1 MSATSQ
7 PSSSSSASNPA
18 LQPDH
23 LADGSNVHA
32 DNALSMVQSLN
43 DGVDVG
49 ENLDGGDLTIAQPV
63 ATAPKPEMR
72 KSKDIRFGFSSIFS
86 PRLAR
91 WRRMLA
97 QINDLEPTLMKE
109 DDTLIRKRSLA
120 LRYRAMAGEKL
131 GSILPE
137 AYALA
142 REAAGVHFRC
152 VTMTYR

>member
-32 DNALSMVQSLN
+32 ENALSLVQSLS
-43 DGVDVG
+43 DGDDSG
-49 ENLDGGDLTIAQPV
+49 ASLDGGDLTVAQPA

-72 KSKDIRFGFSSIFS
+72 KSKDIRFGLTSMFS
-86 PRLAR
+86 PRIAR
-91 WRRMLA
+91 WRRMLS

-109 DDTLIRKRSLA
+109 
-120 LRYRAMAGEKL
+120 
-131 GSILPE
+131 
-137 AYALA
+137 
-142 REAAGVHFRC
+142 
-152 VTMTYR
+152 MTR